1 MTHTH
6 LTAPRRGRRGIQS
19 RIAAL
24 LVAVSVAATTA
35 CAGGDSSTG
44 PSTAK
49 PAGAYELRQVDGGA
63 VPAKIY
69 HGPYFDAATPHF
81 YNQLIVEVT
90 TGLIELDDAGRFR
103 IELGYRFTGDGQ
115 TALSEIEDEG
125 EYEVQGGEIQFQSE
139 GGSQYSATLQNGTI
153 ELPLP
158 NTLKEKQ
165 PIVRYSFRR

>member
-1 MTHTH
+1 MTHTS
-6 LTAPRRGRRGIQS
+6 LTAPHRGRRGIQG

-24 LVAVSVAATTA
+24 LVAATLAAAIA

-44 PSTAK
+44 PSSAK

-90 TGLIELDDAGRFR
+90 TGTIELDEDGRFR
-103 IELGYRFTGDGQ
+103 IELGYRFTGD
-115 TALSEIEDEG
+115 
-125 EYEVQGGEIQFQSE
+125 
-139 GGSQYSATLQNGTI
+139 
-153 ELPLP
+153 
-158 NTLKEKQ
+158 
-165 PIVRYSFRR
+165 